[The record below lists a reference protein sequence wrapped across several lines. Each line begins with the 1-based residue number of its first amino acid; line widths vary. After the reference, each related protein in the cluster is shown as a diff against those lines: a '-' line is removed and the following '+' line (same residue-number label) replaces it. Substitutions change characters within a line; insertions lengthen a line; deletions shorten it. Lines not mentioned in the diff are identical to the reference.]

1 MLSHIIALRY
11 WLLLLL
17 MLLSAGCAQ
26 PRTGGTISVATPDF
40 FGIGEDLAI
49 QLKANLRPAA
59 GSSPR
64 LIMAT
69 FVNIDDLTQTSRF
82 GRTLPEALANRLF
95 RHGFGVVEIR
105 KSDELLVRS
114 RTGELV
120 LTRDAARLAASVA
133 ADGIV
138 AGTYS
143 LTAGTVIV
151 SIRLLGAASNEVLSV
166 ADMEIQRS
174 PAIDSL
180 LWGTGAY
187 GGGSSRALSAY
198 EQQVS
203 R

>member
-1 MLSHIIALRY
+1 VQINIGAWRC
-11 WLLLLL
+11 WFLLFLFLF
-17 MLLSAGCAQ
+17 STGCAQ
-26 PRTGGTISVATPDF
+26 PRTGGTLSVVPPDF

-49 QLKANLRPAA
+49 QLKANLRPEA

-105 KSDELLVRS
+105 KSDELLMKS
-114 RTGELV
+114 RRGELV

-138 AGTYS
+138 RDCGF
-143 LTAGTVIV
+143 GPVQ
-151 SIRLLGAASNEVLSV
+151 GCAA
-166 ADMEIQRS
+166 Q
-174 PAIDSL
+174 
-180 LWGTGAY
+180 
-187 GGGSSRALSAY
+187 
-198 EQQVS
+198 
-203 R
+203 